1 MSYRLVADQTWDLMA
16 EETKLTVVLRN
27 SAGKSFANGLYYL
40 MVDTP
45 NGKSILKLL
54 VLR

>member
-1 MSYRLVADQTWDLMA
+1 MGLKDED
-16 EETKLTVVLRN
+16 
-27 SAGKSFANGLYYL
+27 GKPFANGLYYL